1 MKKKKHRKER
11 KMEEKSKNQ
20 LFCFQINDTEYA
32 FPIDSVNEVLN
43 NFKMTSIP
51 QASEEVEGVINWRG
65 DIIPIINLGTVLNK
79 KDEEK
84 ESDSF
89 VIIVE
94 VNKETIGFLTE
105 KIKNIREI
113 DSKHILPPP
122 HLIKGKKEFLKGVI
136 KVEDDKIVHLLNEE
150 NLLGFKASLVT
161 SKEAQDKGLK
171 KDPSSNEDA
180 KYSEE
185 KAEGHLVFELENQ
198 LYAFSINDL
207 EKISSTSIVE
217 QNWTNDQNLLKGTT
231 QLNESIVPLVDF
243 KRFLGI
249 KQKESEEKNILFL
262 KKEDETIGL
271 PIDELKQILYLKS
284 DDYSENQSKIILSQQ
299 ENVDKIANF
308 KEEEKEI
315 NNHVF
320 ILNKETLFNNIYSK
334 IDSDSLKS
342 SKTEKKESEDKTQ
355 GKGKEMEVLIFKSN
369 NNTLGLVLESI
380 EEIIVENN
388 ITPMPNALG
397 FVEGIIS
404 TRGKIIPIININK
417 RLLLKDNDSN
427 IKNGKIIVAKLSE
440 EFHGILVNN
449 VEGIIKIKDSDLKK
463 MPDILENIN
472 RKFFSNVI
480 KLEDQAENIFLID
493 LKEFLNFEVGINKK
507 VS

>member
-1 MKKKKHRKER
+1 
-11 KMEEKSKNQ
+11 
-20 LFCFQINDTEYA
+20 
-32 FPIDSVNEVLN
+32 
-43 NFKMTSIP
+43 
-51 QASEEVEGVINWRG
+51 
-65 DIIPIINLGTVLNK
+65 
-79 KDEEK
+79 K

-161 SKEAQDKGLK
+161 SKETQDKGLK

-249 KQKESEEKNILFL
+249 KQK
-262 KKEDETIGL
+262 
-271 PIDELKQILYLKS
+271 
-284 DDYSENQSKIILSQQ
+284 
-299 ENVDKIANF
+299 
-308 KEEEKEI
+308 
-315 NNHVF
+315 
-320 ILNKETLFNNIYSK
+320 
-334 IDSDSLKS
+334 
-342 SKTEKKESEDKTQ
+342 
-355 GKGKEMEVLIFKSN
+355 
-369 NNTLGLVLESI
+369 
-380 EEIIVENN
+380 
-388 ITPMPNALG
+388 
-397 FVEGIIS
+397 
-404 TRGKIIPIININK
+404 
-417 RLLLKDNDSN
+417 
-427 IKNGKIIVAKLSE
+427 
-440 EFHGILVNN
+440 
-449 VEGIIKIKDSDLKK
+449 
-463 MPDILENIN
+463 
-472 RKFFSNVI
+472 
-480 KLEDQAENIFLID
+480 
-493 LKEFLNFEVGINKK
+493 
-507 VS
+507 